1 MAKDTMAATIKEVA
15 KLAGVSYQAVSAVLN
30 GNLGKVSDKTR
41 ERIYAAAERVD
52 YRPNQMA
59 RTLVSGKSDL
69 IGFVTQDIR
78 SPFYADLTYE
88 VQRQAEERGIRVI
101 IMDARWNDEQTL
113 TDLALL
119 TGYSV
124 TGLFLVS
131 DVLAE
136 AEKRRILPAGTPV
149 ILIDSQ
155 SEHYNNVTFD
165 YMPGMREAFQLLHS
179 RGLRRIV
186 FVHDPVNPWKLDAYR
201 RTCAEF
207 NCTPEEVRYSSPCTA
222 GEAPLVE
229 LGRKLAAQ
237 PLPDAFLIAS
247 DYDSALIMQGF
258 HYAGLR
264 VPQDVSIVSI
274 DDSLAGRITC
284 PPLTTIRI
292 DRARLIGHAFDML
305 DQLTEHPQSAPRQTV
320 IPTELV
326 VRDSVKEI

>member
-1 MAKDTMAATIKEVA
+1 MAATIKEVA

-41 ERIYAAAERVD
+41 QRIYAAAERVD
-52 YRPNQMA
+52 YRPNRMA

-78 SPFYADLTYE
+78 SPYFADLTYE

-113 TDLALL
+113 TDIALL

-136 AEKRRILPAGTPV
+136 AEKRRILPPGTPV
-149 ILIDSQ
+149 VLLNSP
-155 SEHYNNVTFD
+155 SGEYNNTTFD
-165 YMPGMREAFQLLHS
+165 YMPGMREAFRLLHD
-179 RGLRRIV
+179 RGLRHIV
-186 FVHDPVNPWKLDAYR
+186 FVHDPVNPWKLNAYR

-207 NCTPEEVRYSSPCTA
+207 GCKAEEVCYSSPCVA

-229 LGRKLAAQ
+229 LGRELAAR

-258 HYAGLR
+258 HYAGIR

-292 DRARLIGHAFDML
+292 DRARLIGNAFDIL
-305 DQLTEHPQSAPRQTV
+305 DKLTENPQSAPLQTV

-326 VRDSVKEI
+326 VRESVREKL